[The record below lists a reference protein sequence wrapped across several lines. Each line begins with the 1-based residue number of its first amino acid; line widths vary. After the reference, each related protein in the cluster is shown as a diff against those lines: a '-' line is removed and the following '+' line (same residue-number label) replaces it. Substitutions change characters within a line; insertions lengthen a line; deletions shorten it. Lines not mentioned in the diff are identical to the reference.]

1 MAVSVRS
8 DEFLSAVAGSVATS
22 ADSEL
27 PTIRD
32 KDQAEANR
40 HAWQQ
45 LIDYR
50 LIEWAL
56 NPSQFDDEGV
66 EPPSRETIAHA
77 IKLVERLRT
86 KGLPAPD
93 SVVPDAN
100 GGIVFERREQ
110 DVTEALHI
118 WSDGSAE
125 YQQFHGTRLVER
137 TPL

>member
-1 MAVSVRS
+1 MAVSVGH
-8 DEFLSAVAGSVATS
+8 DEFLSAMPSTLAAY

-27 PTIRD
+27 PTVRD
-32 KDQAEANR
+32 KDQGEAFR

-56 NPSQFDDEGV
+56 NPNQFDDEGV
-66 EPPSRETIAHA
+66 EPPSRETIARA
-77 IKLVERLRT
+77 IKVAERFQSQ
-86 KGLPAPD
+86 GFPAPD

-110 DVTEALHI
+110 EVKEVLYI
-118 WSDGSAE
+118 WSEGGAE
-125 YQQFHGTRLVER
+125 YQQFHGSRLVER